1 MPMFMKI
8 ASAHP
13 PSHSHLCST
22 SALRY
27 NDPVKITKLNRPKA
41 SPKPF
46 LAFSKSSSTTSN
58 FSHEYQEEEKIKP
71 HLPNEK
77 NPETLNLPVGISHS
91 GTVSRYF
98 WDGKELKLVAVDGTN
113 AFLMSEFSRN
123 FGDGMRKLGKVCL
136 DAVRNFF
143 LPREISE
150 NYMEYVKWKFLH
162 RVFSSALQVL
172 ATQAMFRAIGIGYSR
187 SLPPAAALNWV
198 LKDGLGRISRC
209 IYTATLASAFDTNL
223 KGKRKDEA
231 IGYISK
237 ILRGVIVK
245 YLMALANSANPV
257 RSITVRL
264 KCKKNRA
271 GRVRFATSIMFSLS
285 IGVELLTPVFPK
297 YFLLL
302 ATIANT
308 AKQISLACYL
318 ATGSA
323 VHRSFAIGDNLGELS
338 AKAQIQTV
346 CFDNVGLLLA
356 ATFNILFRNN
366 QRLLAALPFVVYPIF
381 SAIDLFGIYQGMK
394 HVHLQTLTKDR
405 LESIIKIWIQLRYIP
420 SPAEVSK
427 KEGIDFLWNKGSEL
441 LPIRIGCLNPKT
453 KMPRLSLMTL
463 KSLKDE
469 DSYFICVESLNRG
482 SGIRNHGILLSL
494 REGAGTSD
502 VIMSLLQAC
511 YIRNGLLLLDTFG
524 REDIV
529 EARSSSSNAVFR
541 EWFVLLEE
549 SKRCAEDDIDL
560 LVNKMSGLGWSCRNV
575 LLSTREQVRY
585 KFCG

>member
-1 MPMFMKI
+1 MSMFMKVAI
-8 ASAHP
+8 TSCP
-13 PSHSHLCST
+13 PSQSHLCST
-22 SALRY
+22 SALRS
-27 NDPVKITKLNRPKA
+27 NDPLKITEPNRPKTTL
-41 SPKPF
+41 KPF
-46 LAFSKSSSTTSN
+46 LAFSKSSITTSN
-58 FSHEYQEEEKIKP
+58 FSHEYQEGEKIKP
-71 HLPNEK
+71 HLPNDK
-77 NPETLNLPVGISHS
+77 NHEILNLPVAIRHS

-98 WDGKELKLVAVDGTN
+98 WDGKELKLVAVDGMN
-113 AFLMSEFSRN
+113 AFSLSEFSSN

-150 NYMEYVKWKFLH
+150 NYLEYVKWKFLH

-223 KGKRKDEA
+223 K
-231 IGYISK
+231 
-237 ILRGVIVK
+237 
-245 YLMALANSANPV
+245 
-257 RSITVRL
+257 
-264 KCKKNRA
+264 
-271 GRVRFATSIMFSLS
+271 RVRFTTSILFSLS

-323 VHRSFAIGDNLGELS
+323 VHRSFAIADNLGELS

-356 ATFNILFRNN
+356 ATFNILCRNN
-366 QRLLAALPFVVYPIF
+366 QSLLAALPFVIYPIF
-381 SAIDLFGIYQGMK
+381 SAIDLLGIYQGMK

-427 KEGIDFLWNKGSEL
+427 KEGIDFLWSKDSEL
-441 LPIRIGCLNPKT
+441 LPIRIGCLNPKR
-453 KMPRLSLMTL
+453 KMPTLSLMTL

-469 DSYFICVESLNRG
+469 DSYFICVEILNSG
-482 SGIRNHGILLSL
+482 SRIRNQGILLCL

-502 VIMSLLQAC
+502 VVMGLLQGLVISAMALF
-511 YIRNGLLLLDTFG
+511 YLIHSVGKMLLKPVVRPQIRFLGNGFCCWKKVKD
-524 REDIV
+524 V
-529 EARSSSSNAVFR
+529 H
-541 EWFVLLEE
+541 
-549 SKRCAEDDIDL
+549 
-560 LVNKMSGLGWSCRNV
+560 KMIL
-575 LLSTREQVRY
+575 
-585 KFCG
+585 FH